1 MLPILAFVSCQ
12 ELEPLTENELQEESV
27 VKGVHMTVPEIPFDG
42 GVAQTKSAM
51 TVNEATGLSFVWS
64 EGDATGVYST
74 SSGFACFDLASG
86 DGMAD
91 ATFDGGGFTLTDGS
105 TYYAF
110 YPYELSAKDK
120 TAIPLVYSG
129 QSVSA
134 DNDMVSPMTK
144 DYLWASAVSDAGNA
158 TFSFAH
164 IGSFLR
170 MKISLPEGTAI
181 DKVELVPMYG
191 EVPQT
196 MTFDITSQ
204 TPTVSTAS
212 PVMTVSTTGVTVPEG
227 GKATVWA
234 AMPPQDFSADQFAV
248 QVTSGT
254 DVFSARAAGKAFT
267 PGKAYRWE
275 IEPVDMTEDP
285 GYGFATVAETGLSN
299 VTASVEA
306 GEYSGIT
313 YMGGTQY
320 AVVHDKLNGGG
331 IVFYDITI
339 NDNGTV
345 GAVSKSV
352 PKGTSES
359 AVTGRDNE
367 GIAFVPGSPGPGT
380 LFVSAE
386 ADQSIWEYNLTGWPT
401 ERSLTIPAD
410 MAVDKIS
417 SNKGFEALTYN
428 ATTELFWT
436 TTESELTKD
445 AATPGLLRLQSFG
458 TDLKVSGRYLYQM
471 DSPTKNAAEAAAAK
485 SYVFGVPAL
494 AALDDGRIIVLERE
508 VYVPN
513 GDYSDLYNNSFTR
526 TNLYVVNA
534 GSDSSG
540 ILRKTLLTSFTT
552 KPSLFTPTFANYEGM
567 CVGPTLP
574 DGSKTL
580 VLIPDTQNG
589 SGGLTQEYVK
599 VITFK

>member
-27 VKGVHMTVPEIPFDG
+27 VKGVHMTVPEIPFDNG
-42 GVAQTKSAM
+42 EVQTKSAM

-158 TFSFAH
+158 KFSFAH

-170 MKISLPEGTAI
+170 MKIKLPKDTAI

-196 MTFDITSQ
+196 LTFDITSQ
-204 TPTVSTAS
+204 EPTVSTAS
-212 PVMTVSTTGVTVPEG
+212 PVMTVYATGVTVPG
-227 GKATVWA
+227 GGQATVWA
-234 AMPPQDFSADQFAV
+234 AMPPQDFSADSFAV

-275 IEPVDMTEDP
+275 IAPVDTSKDP
-285 GYGFATVAETGLSN
+285 GYGFTTVVETGLSN

-331 IVFYDITI
+331 IVFYDIAI
-339 NDNGTV
+339 NDDGTV

-352 PKGTSES
+352 PTGTSSS
-359 AVTGRDNE
+359 AVTDRDNE
-367 GIAFVPGSPGPGT
+367 GIAFVPGSPGT

-386 ADQSIWEYNLTGWPT
+386 ADQSIREYDLTGEPT
-401 ERSLTIPAD
+401 GRALEVPAD
-410 MAVDKIS
+410 MAVGKIS

-471 DSPTKNAAEAAAAK
+471 DAPTKSAGEA
-485 SYVFGVPAL
+485 STYVFGTPAL

-508 VYVPN
+508 VFVAS
-513 GDYSDLYNNSFTR
+513 GSTMQKAMNSITQIK
-526 TNLYVVNA
+526 LYVVNP

-552 KPSLFTPTFANYEGM
+552 KPLSANFANYEGM
-567 CVGPTLP
+567 CIGPTLS

-580 VLIPDTQNG
+580 VLIPDSQGG